1 MTKNRHR
8 KKLLKVCPLVEK
20 QQTRRERPKSA
31 PYLRLRNIQG
41 TTNGNIWKELFFFN
55 KNVFFFKS
63 HNAEKLKRGHLGS
76 LNVFTNQK
84 LQKNARWYPLIE
96 FKNSKIFEKKLHS
109 AEKKTKRGPFD
120 LASTFGSIKK
130 FVV

>member
-8 KKLLKVCPLVEK
+8 KELLKVCPLVEK

-31 PYLRLRNIQG
+31 PNLRLKNIQG
-41 TTNGNIWKELFFFN
+41 PTNGNIWKELFFS
-55 KNVFFFKS
+55 KKRVFLKV
-63 HNAEKLKRGHLGS
+63 AQCRKLKRGHLGS

-109 AEKKTKRGPFD
+109 AEKKPKGGPFD